1 VIVSLAPLGY
11 NSRMFTAVVFGAFGL
26 IVGSFLNVL
35 IIRWGTRSLA
45 GRSAC
50 MSCGRTIPWH
60 DLVPVLSWILLGG
73 KCRLCGSPISL
84 QYILVEA
91 GTGLLFFIIGLAPLP
106 LYAHLFALPIAA
118 ILLAIAVYDLKHTLI
133 PDAWVYV
140 FAAFSLVVSLTA
152 ASSDMLYGVLTIL
165 LAGPVVA
172 APLFAFWFFSKGAWM
187 GFGDVKLALGMG
199 WLLGIGDGLFA
210 LFFAFILGAL
220 VSVPLLFF
228 SSPLWQKIVEGFTR
242 TPMVSLPLFFR
253 KLQQYVSRS
262 VSDENSAFIP
272 SGGKKTKTPLVFG
285 FTMKS
290 EIPFGPFLIAATLI
304 VWISNMNGFAPINLL
319 L

>member
-1 VIVSLAPLGY
+1 MCHILAPLGYTHSARLAVAHSETLTRSVIVSLAPLGY

-199 WLLGIGDGLFA
+199 WLLGAGDGMFA
-210 LFFAFILGAL
+210 LFFAFMLGAL

-228 SSPLWQKIVEGFTR
+228 SSPVWVRIQRAI
-242 TPMVSLPLFFR
+242 TPN
-253 KLQQYVSRS
+253 RS
-262 VSDENSAFIP
+262 SQRFM
-272 SGGKKTKTPLVFG
+272 FG

-290 EIPFGPFLIAATLI
+290 EIPFGPFLVAATLI
-304 VWISNMNGFAPINLL
+304 VWISSMHGFAPMNVII
-319 L
+319 

>member
-1 VIVSLAPLGY
+1 
-11 NSRMFTAVVFGAFGL
+11 MFIAIIFGAFGL

-35 IIRWGTRSLA
+35 IVRWGTRSLT

-50 MSCGRTIPWH
+50 MSCGRTIPWY
-60 DLVPVLSWILLGG
+60 DLVPIFSWILLGG
-73 KCRLCGSPISL
+73 RCRLCGSRISL
-84 QYILVEA
+84 QYPLVES

-106 LYAHLFALPIAA
+106 LYAHLLALPIAA
-118 ILLAIAVYDLKHTLI
+118 VLFAIAVYDLKYTLI
-133 PDAWVYV
+133 PDAWVWTFNGLTLFLI
-140 FAAFSLVVSLTA
+140 FAFPLQATGSMLPAF
-152 ASSDMLYGVLTIL
+152 